1 MTREPRKDT
10 SQRGILSSRPRLSM
24 AVTISVGRVAAVEM
38 EEPMPPMTVL
48 MIPPQILKMAV
59 ISSMQLP
66 TATFAMIKRIKW
78 RRANSG
84 RWKSRKLAAL

>member
-10 SQRGILSSRPRLSM
+10 SQRGILCKRPRPSM

-38 EEPMPPMTVL
+38 EEPILPMAVL
-48 MIPPQILKMAV
+48 IIPAQMLKIAV

-66 TATFAMIKRIKW
+66 TATFAIIKRIKW